1 MLKFLC
7 MLCLAVCL
15 LFAAPALAADSET
28 IENTGFLS
36 VQSNP
41 SAADVYVNGIYSGKT
56 PLTLSD
62 LHGGKYTVKV
72 VKAGYGVYT
81 AENINVN
88 TGKGAATASVS
99 ADLFKDNTAGGLI
112 VYATPAGTSVYLDDE
127 FAGKI
132 PKGNAIPLE
141 LTQIAPGQHT
151 IRLEATGYETVTKKN
166 YDITAGATETLKV
179 DLVAAA
185 PEETAAPTVGETTAP
200 AAETTTPAPAP
211 TQGPA
216 PLAALLFGI
225 AGAGLLLRRL

>member
-1 MLKFLC
+1 MLKYLC
-7 MLCLAVCL
+7 ILCLAVCL
-15 LFAAPALAADSET
+15 LFAVPALAADSET

-81 AENINVN
+81 AEDVNVN
-88 TGKGAATASVS
+88 TGKGAATASIN

-112 VYATPAGTSVYLDDE
+112 VYATPAGTSIYLDDQ

-132 PKGNAIPLE
+132 PKGNNIPLE
-141 LTQIAPGQHT
+141 LTQISPGQHT

-179 DLVAAA
+179 ELTASA
-185 PEETAAPTVGETTAP
+185 PEETTAPTVVETTAT
-200 AAETTTPAPAP
+200 AAETTTAAPTP
-211 TQGPA
+211 TQGPV

-225 AGAGLLLRRL
+225 AGAGLLLRRP

>member
-1 MLKFLC
+1 MFKFLC
-7 MLCLAVCL
+7 ILYLAVCM
-15 LFAAPALAADSET
+15 LFAAPAFAADSET

-56 PLTLSD
+56 PLTISD

-81 AENINVN
+81 TDNVN
-88 TGKGAATASVS
+88 VNAGKGAATASIS

-112 VYATPAGTSVYLDDE
+112 VYATPAGTSVYLDDQ

-132 PKGNAIPLE
+132 PKGKNIPLE
-141 LTQIAPGQHT
+141 LTQISPGQHT

-179 DLVAAA
+179 GLTAAT
-185 PEETAAPTVGETTAP
+185 PEETAAPTALETTAP
-200 AAETTTPAPAP
+200 ATTAATPEP
-211 TQGPA
+211 TQGPL